1 MGLLDKFTKISAQDP
16 LKRLVEQAT
25 KGIQDQIENSVQDLF
40 SASLKKIG
48 FSSGVANE
56 LSSRFGDSYRNGSAD
71 RYFRNS
77 SSGIE
82 RLSVT
87 EICNNLFPKYAK
99 MSSTVDERS
108 RYDKNIDALKGVDG
122 ATLQFPPQLGKYYV
136 SLKFKKYTR
145 TAPQAPATLEFLNAI
160 ALPIPKD
167 LGETHAN
174 DISNGTATGLTG
186 YLTDMLMAGEAAMRG
201 GEAAKNDFLS
211 KDTLNN
217 QGAAAA
223 YVFAMGGLNKVGASE
238 ITGIVG
244 QVAGAIPNPHLSVFY
259 QGPKLRNFSFEWTF
273 APRNRRE
280 SERLQDICNQLRIN
294 SLATFSPTG
303 QAALTYPD
311 LCFIDLHPW
320 ASDSDPLIKFKPTLI
335 TNVDINYAPNGIP
348 SFFAGTNQPTF
359 IKLKLDFQEVEYFT
373 GEDFGGERRQENLTK
388 ARDLLLD
395 AFGVDISS
403 PTGSPPAPETPVTND
418 NPEIT
423 KDTTPPVTTGSKQ
436 VSIAKQQAEAMKADQ
451 VVRISTVT
459 TGEVTKKVYLGK
471 AGPTLNSVR
480 SDDIGVADLKVAQGN
495 YYIYEVNQIGRSP
508 VGQYSSLN
516 DAMKKL
522 SEMGAI
528 K

>member
-71 RYFRNS
+71 RYFRKS

-99 MSSTVDERS
+99 MSSTVDERVKH
-108 RYDKNIDALKGVDG
+108 DKAIKGLKGVDD
-122 ATLQFPPQLGKYYV
+122 ADILQFPPQLGKYYV

-167 LGETHAN
+167 LGETHGN
-174 DISNGTATGLTG
+174 DISNGTATGFAG
-186 YLTDMLMAGEAAMRG
+186 FVTDMLMAGEAAMRG

-211 KDTLNN
+211 AETAIN
-217 QGAAAA
+217 QGAATA
-223 YVFAMGGLNKVGASE
+223 YVFAMGGLSKIGSSE
-238 ITGIVG
+238 ITGTVG
-244 QVAGAIPNPHLSVFY
+244 QIAGAIPNPHLSVFY

-294 SLATFSPTG
+294 SLATFSPSG

-320 ASDSDPLIKFKPTLI
+320 ASGSDPLIKFKPTLI

-359 IKLKLDFQEVEYFT
+359 IRLKLDFQEVEYFT
-373 GEDFGGERRQENLTK
+373 GEDFGGERRQDNLTK

-403 PTGSPPAPETPVTND
+403 PTGSPPAPETPVTNE

-423 KDTTPPVTTGSKQ
+423 KDTTPPVVEGAKSNRPAVMNTVSGIAPGQIVNIATINRDGQTIKVALGRADGKGKNYTDADNGPVKITPNSYFVLSTTKTGVTAIQSGNT
-436 VSIAKQQAEAMKADQ
+436 VAEAMK
-451 VVRISTVT
+451 
-459 TGEVTKKVYLGK
+459 
-471 AGPTLNSVR
+471 TL
-480 SDDIGVADLKVAQGN
+480 SDI
-495 YYIYEVNQIGRSP
+495 
-508 VGQYSSLN
+508 
-516 DAMKKL
+516 
-522 SEMGAI
+522 GAI